1 MGAKVAMAALQV
13 LVEEKL
19 AENSERLGKVL
30 RSQLQAIAS
39 PRVKLV
45 GYSCLV
51 NNSTYKS
58 RTALQSL
65 GRIRLGTH
73 TMLKAIQACEYQGP
87 IWEYM

>member
-45 GYSCLV
+45 SHSCLE
-51 NNSTYKS
+51 NNSMCQNSIAK
-58 RTALQSL
+58 L
-65 GRIRLGTH
+65 GPN
-73 TMLKAIQACEYQGP
+73 QAWDSHNAEGNSDP
-87 IWEYM
+87 